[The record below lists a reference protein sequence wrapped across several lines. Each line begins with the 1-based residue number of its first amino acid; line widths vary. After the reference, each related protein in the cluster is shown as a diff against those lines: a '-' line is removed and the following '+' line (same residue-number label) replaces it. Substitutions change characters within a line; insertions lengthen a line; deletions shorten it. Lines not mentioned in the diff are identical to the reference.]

1 MVSYLFFFNF
11 NMSILFY
18 VFQASH
24 HKNLVGLDFESFD
37 MSRLDEIEREWIFPF
52 WVAHL
57 KRNRPYYTFDHR
69 TTRSKVWY
77 IMSYSMKLYEQMF
90 VNK

>member
-1 MVSYLFFFNF
+1 MIWISYLFFFNF

-18 VFQASH
+18 VFEASR

-52 WVAHL
+52 
-57 KRNRPYYTFDHR
+57 
-69 TTRSKVWY
+69 
-77 IMSYSMKLYEQMF
+77 
-90 VNK
+90 